1 MTPAAADAG
10 APSPSARRGGLAN
23 LLLLLAAGIAQMLVV
38 VDYTATAITLPSMA
52 RDFDVSADSLQWVI
66 TGYVLTFSIV
76 LAIAGPL
83 GDRYGRRRLLLLGIV
98 LFGAASLWV
107 GFAGSVTMLIV
118 SRLALGIGG
127 GLLFPLS
134 TAVVGASTDRSDLP
148 RMMSILTGIATI
160 GMAIGP
166 VVGGVFTEL
175 IDWRWVFFINLP
187 FSVVA
192 FILILVFARESRNPD
207 AAEGRIDFTGIALL
221 TLGIGGLSIGIAWIP
236 DRPATTWVPVL
247 AGGLLALILFVPL
260 AMRKAAP
267 LIDPRLLGNR
277 DFAGYL
283 LGGSLSNACWCVLI
297 FATTLYLQEV
307 RGDDAMT
314 TGFQFLYLSGPVAI
328 AGFIGPAI
336 QRRIGTRRML
346 LFATAIRRVAC
357 VVFWLG
363 DGSPWLAIGLLVVG
377 FGCSWGWSMSQA
389 GGIATIPEKNVGL
402 ASGSMLTVLIM
413 SGNVGVVVSAAMID
427 AEGGAAMTDYGP
439 GIAASYL
446 LALGLAAAAFLTTWL
461 VVPTHHH
468 PNRA

>member
-1 MTPAAADAG
+1 MTSKAADADSTSLP
-10 APSPSARRGGLAN
+10 AHRRPIAN

-38 VDYTATAITLPSMA
+38 IDYTATAITLPSMA

-107 GFAGSVTMLIV
+107 GYAGSVTMLIV
-118 SRLALGIGG
+118 SRLALGVGA

-134 TAVVGASTDRSDLP
+134 TAVVGASTSRSELP

-175 IDWRWVFFINLP
+175 ADWRWVFLINLP
-187 FSVVA
+187 LSAIA
-192 FILILVFARESRNPD
+192 FVLILISASESRNPD
-207 AAEGRIDFTGIALL
+207 IGEGRIDFPGIALL
-221 TLGIGGLSIGIAWIP
+221 TLGIGGLSIGVAWIP
-236 DRPATTWVPVL
+236 DSPPTTWLPML
-247 AGGLLALILFVPL
+247 GGGLLALILFIPCEL
-260 AMRKAAP
+260 RRSSP
-267 LIDPRLLGNR
+267 LIDLRLLGNR
-277 DFAGYL
+277 HFAGYL
-283 LGGSLSNACWCVLI
+283 LGGSLSNTCWCVLI

-336 QRRIGTRRML
+336 QRRVGTRRML
-346 LFATAIRRVAC
+346 LFATAIQSAAC
-357 VVFWLG
+357 VVFWMSEV
-363 DGSPWLAIGLLVVG
+363 SPWLAIGLLVVG

-389 GGIATIPEKNVGL
+389 GGIATIPERNVGL
-402 ASGSMLTVLIM
+402 ASGSMLTVMIM
-413 SGNVGVVVSAAMID
+413 SGNIGVVASAAMIR
-427 AEGGAAMTDYGP
+427 AEGGAAMTDYAP
-439 GIAASYL
+439 GIATSYL
-446 LALGLAAAAFLTTWL
+446 FALGLAAAALLLTWC
-461 VVPTHHH
+461 VVPVDRRTS
-468 PNRA
+468 PA

>member
-1 MTPAAADAG
+1 MTPAAAG

-98 LFGAASLWV
+98 LFGAASL
-107 GFAGSVTMLIV
+107 
-118 SRLALGIGG
+118 
-127 GLLFPLS
+127 
-134 TAVVGASTDRSDLP
+134 
-148 RMMSILTGIATI
+148 
-160 GMAIGP
+160 
-166 VVGGVFTEL
+166 
-175 IDWRWVFFINLP
+175 
-187 FSVVA
+187 
-192 FILILVFARESRNPD
+192 
-207 AAEGRIDFTGIALL
+207 
-221 TLGIGGLSIGIAWIP
+221 
-236 DRPATTWVPVL
+236 
-247 AGGLLALILFVPL
+247 
-260 AMRKAAP
+260 
-267 LIDPRLLGNR
+267 
-277 DFAGYL
+277 
-283 LGGSLSNACWCVLI
+283 
-297 FATTLYLQEV
+297 
-307 RGDDAMT
+307 
-314 TGFQFLYLSGPVAI
+314 
-328 AGFIGPAI
+328 
-336 QRRIGTRRML
+336 
-346 LFATAIRRVAC
+346 
-357 VVFWLG
+357 
-363 DGSPWLAIGLLVVG
+363 VVG

-389 GGIATIPEKNVGL
+389 GGIATVPEGNVGL

-446 LALGLAAAAFLTTWL
+446 LALGLAAAFLMTWL

>member
-1 MTPAAADAG
+1 MIAEADG
-10 APSPSARRGGLAN
+10 TDGGPRN
-23 LLLLLAAGIAQMLVV
+23 PISNVVLLLAAGIAQMLVV

-83 GDRYGRRRLLLLGIV
+83 GDRFGRRRLLLLGIV

-107 GFAGSVTMLIV
+107 GFAGSVATLIV
-118 SRLALGIGG
+118 SRLALGVGG

-134 TAVVGASTDRSDLP
+134 TAVVGASTDRSELP

-175 IDWRWVFFINLP
+175 ADWRWVFLINLP
-187 FSVVA
+187 CSAIA
-192 FILILVFARESRNPD
+192 FVLVLAFARESRNPE
-207 AAEGRIDFTGIALL
+207 AAEGRIDLAGIVLL

-236 DRPATTWVPVL
+236 DHPGATWIPVL
-247 AGGLLALILFVPL
+247 AGGVIAMTLFVRCEIRRATPL
-260 AMRKAAP
+260 VD
-267 LIDPRLLGNR
+267 LRLFGDR
-277 DFAGYL
+277 AFAGYL
-283 LGGSLSNACWCVLI
+283 LGGSLSNTCWCILI

-336 QRRIGTRRML
+336 QRRIGTRRL
-346 LFATAIRRVAC
+346 LLVATAIQTAAC
-357 VVFWLG
+357 VVFWTS
-363 DGSPWLAIGLLVVG
+363 DVSPWLAIGLLVVG

-389 GGIATIPEKNVGL
+389 GGIATIPERNVGL

-413 SGNVGVVVSAAMID
+413 SGNVGVVVSAALIRS
-427 AEGGAAMTDYGP
+427 EGGADMSDYAP

-446 LALGLAAAAFLTTWL
+446 LALGLAAAGFLATWII
-461 VVPTHHH
+461 VPSASE
-468 PNRA
+468 PAAG

>member
-1 MTPAAADAG
+1 MTREASATGSEPPAT
-10 APSPSARRGGLAN
+10 RRGPIGDLV
-23 LLLLLAAGIAQMLVV
+23 LLLAAGIAQMLVV

-52 RDFDVSADSLQWVI
+52 RDFKVSADSLQWVI

-83 GDRYGRRRLLLLGIV
+83 GDRYGRRRLLLLGII

-118 SRLALGIGG
+118 SRLALGVGA

-134 TAVVGASTDRSDLP
+134 TAVVGASSDRSELP

-160 GMAIGP
+160 GMAVGP
-166 VVGGVFTEL
+166 VIGGVFTEL
-175 IDWRWVFFINLP
+175 IDWRWVFLINLP
-187 FSVVA
+187 LSAVA
-192 FILILVFARESRNPD
+192 FILVLIFARESRNPD
-207 AAEGRIDFTGIALL
+207 AARGRIDYAGIALL

-236 DRPATTWVPVL
+236 DRPAMTWIPIL
-247 AGGLLALILFVPL
+247 TGGLVALILFIPCEL
-260 AMRKAAP
+260 RRPSP
-267 LIDPRLLGNR
+267 LIDLRLLGNR

-283 LGGSLSNACWCVLI
+283 LGGSLSNTCWCVLI

-307 RGDDAMT
+307 RGDDAMI

-336 QRRIGTRRML
+336 QRRMGTRRML
-346 LFATAIRRVAC
+346 LFATAIQSVAC
-357 VVFWLG
+357 VVFWMS
-363 DGSPWLAIGLLVVG
+363 DVSPWLAIGLLVVG

-389 GGIATIPEKNVGL
+389 GGIATVPEGNVGL

-413 SGNVGVVVSAAMID
+413 SGNVGVVVSAALIK
-427 AEGGAAMTDYGP
+427 ARGGPDMSDYAP

-446 LALGLAAAAFLTTWL
+446 LALGLAAAAFLLTWI
-461 VVPTHHH
+461 VVPTGR
-468 PNRA
+468 PARPA